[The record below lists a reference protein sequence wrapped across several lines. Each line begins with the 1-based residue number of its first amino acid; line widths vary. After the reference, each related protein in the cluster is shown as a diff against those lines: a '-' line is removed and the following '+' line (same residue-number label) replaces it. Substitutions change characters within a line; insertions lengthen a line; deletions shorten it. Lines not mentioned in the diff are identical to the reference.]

1 MAQIKLQPLLIL
13 QSLHTVSLCYNF
25 LHYNGW
31 CTLIGIQYKEVHC
44 KPFLCMCIDGVCVSS
59 QGITAVMLSLA
70 SRHLGVRQSLLS
82 RSVHRIAARDLN
94 TLRQTRHS
102 FVRRYC
108 ATTEKPPPPP
118 PRGTPY
124 NKLTVGVPKETFP
137 NEKRVALSPA
147 AVKVLTKEGF
157 NVVIEDGAGSMAKFS
172 NTEYE
177 ASGAQV
183 KPQSEVYGSDI
194 VLKVRAPTS
203 EEVGKMKSGNN
214 LISFIYPGQNS
225 ELINEL
231 AAAKITT
238 FAMDCIPRIS
248 RAQVFDALSSMAN
261 IAGYKAVI
269 EAANHFGR
277 FFTGQITAAGK
288 VPPAK
293 VLVIGGGV
301 AGLSS
306 VGTAKNMGAVVRVF
320 DTREAVKE
328 QARSFGAEF
337 LEVHVQESGEG
348 TGGYAKEMSKEFI
361 EAEMELFAKQ
371 AKEVD
376 IIISTALIPG
386 KPAPKLITKEM
397 IDSMK
402 DGSVVVDLAAE
413 AGGNIVTTVPGELT
427 VHKGV
432 THIGYTD
439 LPSRLPTQSST
450 LYGNNISK
458 FLLAIGE
465 KGHFHIDLEDEVVRG
480 SLVLKDGEKMWPP
493 PPPKEIPQPEQP
505 VPVVKA
511 EVVET
516 KVDPFSATLR
526 QAMVYTGG
534 LGSILGLGVI
544 APSAAFN
551 TMVTT
556 FALSGIVGYHTV
568 WGVTPALHSP
578 LMSVTNAI
586 SGITAVGGLLC
597 MGGGYL
603 PTSSPAALA
612 AAATFIS
619 SINIFGGFLIT
630 KRMLDMFKRPDDPP
644 EYNYLYA
651 IPGAAFLGGYLG
663 AHMQGFS
670 DIQQMGYLAAS
681 LCCVGALTG
690 LASQST
696 ARVGNALGIIGVT
709 SGITAT
715 LAGLGSSP
723 EVLVQMLSCIAGG
736 GLIGSII
743 AKRIAVT
750 DLPQLVA
757 AFHSFVGLAAVLT
770 CLSTYM
776 SEYAHLMTDP
786 AAAVT
791 KAALFLGTFIGGVT
805 FTGSIIAYG
814 KLQGIL
820 KSEPLLLPGRHLL
833 NSGML
838 LANVGALGYYMTNP
852 GYGADMSC
860 LGTTALLSSAMGVTL
875 TSAIGGADMPV
886 VISIL
891 NSYSGWA
898 LAAEGFML
906 DNSLLTIVGTM
917 IGSSGAILSY
927 IMCKAMNRSLTN
939 VILGGLATQSKDYK
953 GGKPKEITGTHTEVD
968 IDGTVDLIR
977 EAKNIIITPGY
988 GLCVAQAQYPLGEM
1002 VDILIKQGKNVRFGV
1017 HPVAGRMPGQL
1028 NVLLAEAG
1036 VPYNIVLEMDEINS
1050 DFPDTDLTL
1059 VVGANDTVNSSA
1071 EEDPNSIIAGM
1082 PVLQVRWS
1090 LTHTLCTMYIQN
1102 VYSVCSYCIWSCTCM
1117 NNNFCR
1123 MHAMPHRCMGTTCI
1137 AIHMHA

>member
-1 MAQIKLQPLLIL
+1 
-13 QSLHTVSLCYNF
+13 
-25 LHYNGW
+25 
-31 CTLIGIQYKEVHC
+31 
-44 KPFLCMCIDGVCVSS
+44 
-59 QGITAVMLSLA
+59 MLGLA
-70 SRHLGVRQSLLS
+70 SRHFGSSSLTNTARRLA
-82 RSVHRIAARDLN
+82 VRDLR
-94 TLRQTRHS
+94 LPTRHS
-102 FVRRYC
+102 LRRYC
-108 ATTEKPPPPP
+108 ANTEKPPP
-118 PRGTPY
+118 GVPY
-124 NKLTVGVPKETFP
+124 NRLTVGVPKETFP

-147 AVKVLTKEGF
+147 AVKILTKEGF
-157 NVVIEDGAGSMAKFS
+157 NVAIEDGAGSNAKFS
-172 NTEYE
+172 NAEYE
-177 ASGAQV
+177 ASGAQI
-183 KPQSEVYGSDI
+183 KPQSEVFGSDI
-194 VLKVRAPTS
+194 VLKVRAPSS
-203 EEVGKMKSGNN
+203 EEVGKLKHGSN

-225 ELINEL
+225 ELLDEL
-231 AAAKITT
+231 AVAKVNT
-238 FAMDCIPRIS
+238 FAMDCIPRIT

-306 VGTAKNMGAVVRVF
+306 VGTAKNMGAVVRAF

-328 QARSFGAEF
+328 QVQSFGAEF
-337 LEVHVQESGEG
+337 LEVDVKETGEG
-348 TGGYAKEMSKEFI
+348 SGGYAKVMSKEFI
-361 EAEMELFAKQ
+361 EAEMALFAKQ

-386 KPAPKLITKEM
+386 KPAPKLISREM
-397 IDSMK
+397 VESMK

-413 AGGNIVTTVPGELT
+413 AGGNIATTVPGELS

-450 LYGNNISK
+450 LYGNNVSK
-458 FLLAIGE
+458 FLLAIGG

-480 SLVLKDGEKMWPP
+480 SLVLKDGDKMWPP
-493 PPPKEIPQPEQP
+493 PPPKEVPQPEQQQQQQP
-505 VPVVKA
+505 VPVVQA
-511 EVVET
+511 EVV
-516 KVDPFSATLR
+516 DSPYGATLK
-526 QAMVYTGG
+526 QAMMYTGG
-534 LGSILGLGVI
+534 LGSIVGLGAI

-556 FALSGIVGYHTV
+556 FSLSGIVGYHTV

-630 KRMLDMFKRPDDPP
+630 KRMLDMFRRPDDPP

-651 IPGAAFLGGYLG
+651 IPGAAFLGGYLA
-663 AHMQGFS
+663 AHMHGFS

-690 LASQST
+690 LSSQST
-696 ARVGNALGIIGVT
+696 ARVGNALGIIGVS
-709 SGITAT
+709 SGIVAT
-715 LAGLGSSP
+715 LASLGASP
-723 EVLVQMLSCIAGG
+723 EVLVQMMSCIGAGG
-736 GLIGSII
+736 ALGTLI
-743 AKRIAVT
+743 AKRISVA

-770 CLSTYM
+770 CVSTYM

-786 AAAVT
+786 SAAVT

-814 KLQGIL
+814 KLQGVL
-820 KSEPLLLPGRHLL
+820 KSEPLLLPGRNLL

-860 LGTTALLSSAMGVTL
+860 LGATALLSSTMGVTL

-906 DNSLLTIVGTM
+906 NNSLLTIVGTM

-927 IMCKAMNRSLTN
+927 IMCKAMNRSLAN
-939 VILGGLATQSKDYK
+939 VILGGLATKSKDYK
-953 GGKPKEITGTHTEVD
+953 GGKAKEITGTHTE
-968 IDGTVDLIR
+968 IDVEATVDLIR
-977 EAKNIIITPGY
+977 DAKNIIITPGY

-1002 VDILIKQGKNVRFGV
+1002 VDILRKQGKNVRFGV

-1036 VPYNIVLEMDEINS
+1036 VPYDIVLEMDEINP
-1050 DFPDTDLTL
+1050 DFPDTDVTL

-1071 EEDPNSIIAGM
+1071 LDDPNSIIAGM
-1082 PVLQVRWS
+1082 PVLKVGILMNLELWHFS
-1090 LTHTLCTMYIQN
+1090 DAYTCTTQ
-1102 VYSVCSYCIWSCTCM
+1102 
-1117 NNNFCR
+1117 
-1123 MHAMPHRCMGTTCI
+1123 
-1137 AIHMHA
+1137 